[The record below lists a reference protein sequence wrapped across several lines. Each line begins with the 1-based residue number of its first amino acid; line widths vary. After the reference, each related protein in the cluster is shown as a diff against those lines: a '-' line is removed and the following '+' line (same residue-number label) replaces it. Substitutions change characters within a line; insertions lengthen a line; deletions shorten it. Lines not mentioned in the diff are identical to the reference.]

1 MARDY
6 IKQPLRIFIA
16 VGHGGPDPGTVNKA
30 LGLTEAGINL
40 SIALLMQRDL
50 RRHGV
55 QVKLSRPVDEEDR
68 LKEEIAECNAYNPD
82 FAVAVHTNAGGG
94 TGFEVYY
101 QLEPWEH
108 TKASVEMAQ
117 LFDTNVSKYLAVNTR
132 GLKSHANLGWLKQV
146 TVPCILVEN
155 FFIDGPR
162 ISWYAAPEQLE
173 KLSKAYVRSI
183 LEYYGIAYQ
192 AESAETLRYQIV
204 NADLSTARNCTCPA
218 ILLDGSYYVKLRP
231 FSKSLGMAV
240 YYEDKP
246 GRILLYPPEYYTE
259 DEFRTG
265 VLHID
270 DFTAIPQP
278 DTVNIPAEEAAS
290 WKFDEYSGI

>member
-55 QVKLSRPVDEEDR
+55 QVKLSRSVDEEDR

-117 LFDTNVSKYLAVNTR
+117 LFDNNVSKYLAVNTR
-132 GLKSHANLGWLKQV
+132 GLKSHTCRSVLLEGANFV
-146 TVPCILVEN
+146 H
-155 FFIDGPR
+155 
-162 ISWYAAPEQLE
+162 
-173 KLSKAYVRSI
+173 
-183 LEYYGIAYQ
+183 
-192 AESAETLRYQIV
+192 LRQFAV
-204 NADLSTARNCTCPA
+204 
-218 ILLDGSYYVKLRP
+218 
-231 FSKSLGMAV
+231 SLGFKVA
-240 YYEDKP
+240 YDAATKQI
-246 GRILLYPPEYYTE
+246 RIVDVP
-259 DEFRTG
+259 
-265 VLHID
+265 
-270 DFTAIPQP
+270 
-278 DTVNIPAEEAAS
+278 
-290 WKFDEYSGI
+290 